1 MLIRLVVRLEPW
13 LSFVV
18 ISAQAER
25 LVTVSDLS
33 WIIFWTHCVFHDAC
47 AVDRVAL
54 PNVWTLI

>member
-25 LVTVSDLS
+25 LVTVSDVVMDHFLDPLC
-33 WIIFWTHCVFHDAC
+33 FFMVP
-47 AVDRVAL
+47 VR
-54 PNVWTLI
+54 